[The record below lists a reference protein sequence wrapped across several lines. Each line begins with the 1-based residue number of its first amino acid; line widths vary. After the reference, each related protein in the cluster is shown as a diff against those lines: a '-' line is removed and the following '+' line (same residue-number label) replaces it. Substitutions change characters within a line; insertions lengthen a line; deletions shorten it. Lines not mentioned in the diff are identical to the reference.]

1 VHFSGDLDDIHSWV
15 LDWMSADTHLKAPAD
30 ELLRAFPIELSPQDA
45 KLAYHEPELPNEMM
59 QVLMKPLAP
68 GEEPRTSFL
77 VKDFLYVP
85 KTVYKILAKTICSI
99 KGHNS
104 DTDEVVGVMKN
115 LLFYIIHGVPFN
127 IQEFFMRTLITYAQ
141 TPFELKPYAPW
152 IMRFIRSRTSI
163 DYEADKQNHLSFVPP
178 MEVLQSTISSVP
190 GKCKSVVVEGVRSL
204 TGQIHQPVASQTTD
218 DSASHGTN
226 AHASEQ
232 IPKAEAPRMMT
243 NRELLISLHQKVD
256 RNHDWVK
263 CQLASIVEGMTV
275 AHNTV
280 HKNTYYSHEIYRRTW
295 AILSTMKT
303 EEELTVMNIHE
314 HYDWAEQ
321 KHKRFKPVPVPQM
334 VPSSESPSRLLDEFE
349 DVEDIAAGPSRNNN
363 TDSGAPQPTS

>member
-1 VHFSGDLDDIHSWV
+1 
-15 LDWMSADTHLKAPAD
+15 
-30 ELLRAFPIELSPQDA
+30 
-45 KLAYHEPELPNEMM
+45 MM
-59 QVLMKPLAP
+59 QVMMKPLVP
-68 GEEPRTSFL
+68 GEEPRTTFL
-77 VKDFLYVP
+77 VKDLLYVP
-85 KTVYKILAKTICSI
+85 KTVYKILAKTICPI

-104 DTDEVVGVMKN
+104 ETDEVVGVMKN

-152 IMRFIRSRTSI
+152 IMRLTRTRTSI

-178 MEVLQSTISSVP
+178 VEVLKSTISSIP
-190 GKCKSVVVEGVRSL
+190 GKGKYVVVEGVRSL
-204 TGQIHQPVASQTTD
+204 MGQIRQPVASQTTD

-232 IPKAEAPRMMT
+232 IPQAEAPRMMT

-263 CQLASIVEGMTV
+263 RQLASIVEGMAV

-280 HKNTYYSHEIYRRTW
+280 RKNTYYSHKIYKRTW

-303 EEELTVMNIHE
+303 EDELTAMNIHE

-321 KHKRFKPVPVPQM
+321 KRKRFKPVSIPQM
-334 VPSSESPSRLLDEFE
+334 VPSSESPSRQIDEFE
-349 DVEDIAAGPSRNNN
+349 DVEYTAAGPSRNNN
-363 TDSGAPQPTS
+363 TNSDAPPPTS